1 MVRARQ
7 PERVWARPDHLLS
20 LALRAVLARK
30 PEHSGTARRSRT
42 GCCPCHWTM
51 CGADCAALMTA
62 TGRWWRSC
70 LAFANQSAWK
80 IYTNN
85 NRAFSFSYPK
95 SWGEPRVLENQKSNE
110 FQVDF
115 GNYEFSVNNG
125 YYFGDINGK
134 RPTVSQP
141 IQGYKDDMDSK
152 NEVKYFQ
159 TENIEV
165 DSRRAIK
172 PKFLQPN

>member
-1 MVRARQ
+1 MQ
-7 PERVWARPDHLLS
+7 NHITLTIIIGISILII
-20 LALRAVLARK
+20 
-30 PEHSGTARRSRT
+30 G
-42 GCCPCHWTM
+42 GCV
-51 CGADCAALMTA
+51 
-62 TGRWWRSC
+62 
-70 LAFANQSAWK
+70 AFANQSAWK
-80 IYTNN
+80 IYTNS

-134 RPTVSQP
+134 RPTVSQLM
-141 IQGYKDDMDSK
+141 QGYKDDMDSK

-172 PKFLQPN
+172 VSIDNLNGTHFTDVYIYDNPQNEADFILVTANKGFVDDATFNKILSTFKFAK